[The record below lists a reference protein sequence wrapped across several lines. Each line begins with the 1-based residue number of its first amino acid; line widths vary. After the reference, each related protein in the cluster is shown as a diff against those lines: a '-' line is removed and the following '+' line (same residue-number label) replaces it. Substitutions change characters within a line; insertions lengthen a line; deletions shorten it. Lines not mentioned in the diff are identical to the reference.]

1 MPELNLSNLYDELIA
16 LLTKYNA
23 SITMDYDMR
32 TEERS
37 LCLEMTRP
45 DGRTDFM
52 KMGGFYSE

>member
-1 MPELNLSNLYDELIA
+1 MPELYISDLHDELIA

-23 SITMDYDMR
+23 SITMNYDMR

-45 DGRTDFM
+45 DGTTDSM
-52 KMGGFYSE
+52 NMSGFYSE